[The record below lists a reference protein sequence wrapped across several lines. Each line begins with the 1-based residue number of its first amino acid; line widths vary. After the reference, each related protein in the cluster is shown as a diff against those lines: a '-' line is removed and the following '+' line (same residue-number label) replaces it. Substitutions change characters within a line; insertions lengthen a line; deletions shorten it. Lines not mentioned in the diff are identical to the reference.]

1 MKQTRKVAIIGMGH
15 VGSHVASM
23 LITRSICD
31 ELVLIDSDEEKMRA
45 QTVDLADSL
54 AYQEGHC
61 RVYWG
66 NYSDISDADIL
77 VLSVGGKFFDE
88 NRLEELDSSMEIIDE
103 IAPEIEKSGFR
114 GIVLSITNPCDLVA
128 YYLQQ
133 KISATVIGSGTALD
147 SARFRI
153 RVAQAF
159 HVNVKSVEAFCIG
172 EHGNSQVP
180 VWSQVKIGGKFLKE
194 ILQETESEQLAFDKR
209 KIEKST
215 IFAGWEIAGAKG
227 STEFGIGI
235 AASELIRAVLSDANL
250 ILPCSVL
257 LDGVY
262 GEKNV
267 YASVPCL
274 IGRSGVKKVWEVPIA
289 EEEKKAFH
297 QSCRLLRSYI
307 VRKMD
312 TKLQEEKIE
321 K

>member
-1 MKQTRKVAIIGMGH
+1 MKQNRKVAIIGMGH

-23 LITRSICD
+23 LMTRSICD

-45 QTVDLADSL
+45 QTVDLSDSL
-54 AYQEGHC
+54 AYQDGHC
-61 RVYWG
+61 KVYWG
-66 NYSDISDADIL
+66 EYSDISDADII

-88 NRLEELDSSMEIIDE
+88 NRLEELDSSMEIVDE
-103 IAPEIEKSGFR
+103 IAPKIENSGFR
-114 GIVLSITNPCDLVA
+114 GIVISITNPCDLVA
-128 YYLQQ
+128 YYLQK

-159 HVNVKSVEAFCIG
+159 NVDVKSVDAFCIG
-172 EHGNSQVP
+172 EHGDSQVP

-194 ILQETESEQLAFDKR
+194 ILQEDEWDYILFDKR

-215 IFAGWEIAGAKG
+215 VFAGWEIADAKG

-235 AASELIRAVLSDANL
+235 AASELIKAIFSDANV

-257 LDGVY
+257 LKGTY
-262 GEKNV
+262 GEENI
-267 YASVPCL
+267 YTSVPCL
-274 IGRSGVKKVWEVPIA
+274 IGRSGVKKVWELPIAA
-289 EEEKKAFH
+289 EEEKAFH

-307 VRKMD
+307 CQKMEN
-312 TKLQEEKIE
+312 KAQNGK
-321 K
+321 